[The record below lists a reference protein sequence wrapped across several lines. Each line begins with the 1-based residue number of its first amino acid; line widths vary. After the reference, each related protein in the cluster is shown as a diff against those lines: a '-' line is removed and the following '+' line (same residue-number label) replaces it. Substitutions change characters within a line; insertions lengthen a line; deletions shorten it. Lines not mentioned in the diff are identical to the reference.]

1 MEQKVFCYNCGNYG
15 HIFKNCHYPIISLGI
30 ICYYEIDGKYKFI
43 LIRRK
48 DTLGYTDFI
57 RGKYVF
63 DKDNI
68 LTLLNTM
75 TVTEKENLLKYDL
88 KILWDNLWTINKN
101 KHMNEFEK
109 SVKKFE
115 YIKNT
120 GIGEKE
126 GGCEKEGGGQKI
138 GGCEKEGGCQ
148 KIGGSENMLKLSDII
163 KMSNTIY
170 SEPEWG
176 FPKGK
181 REKDETNLESAI
193 REFEE
198 ETNLKTAEYKLL
210 NLKPVIENYIGSNGK
225 KYRHIY
231 YVARLLDK
239 PKLSVSNENMYQQTE
254 ISSIK
259 LLDYKHIVKKIRP
272 YHNEKIK
279 VLESVIESLQYLTEH
294 NIPI

>member
-57 RGKYVF
+57 RGKYMF

-126 GGCEKEGGGQKI
+126 GVGQKT
-138 GGCEKEGGCQ
+138 
-148 KIGGSENMLKLSDII
+148 LKLSDII
-163 KMSNTIY
+163 KLSDTIY

-181 REKDETNLESAI
+181 REKDENNLESAI

-198 ETNLKTAEYKLL
+198 ETNLKTTQYKLL

-239 PKLSVSNENMYQQTE
+239 PKLSVSIENMHQQTE

>member
-30 ICYYEIDGKYKFI
+30 ICYYENKGKYKFV

-57 RGKYVF
+57 RGKYTF

-68 LTLLNTM
+68 LTLINTM
-75 TVTEKENLLKYDL
+75 TVTEKENLQKYDL
-88 KILWDNLWTINKN
+88 KVLWDNLWTINKN

-120 GIGEKE
+120 GI
-126 GGCEKEGGGQKI
+126 
-138 GGCEKEGGCQ
+138 
-148 KIGGSENMLKLSDII
+148 SEQTNVGVVDEMNIDVSKKPLKLSDII
-163 KMSNTIY
+163 KMSDTNY
-170 SEPEWG
+170 VEPEWG

-181 REKDETNLESAI
+181 RERDEDNLESAI

-198 ETNLKTAEYKLL
+198 ETNLKTVEYKLL
-210 NLKPVIENYIGSNGK
+210 NLKPVIENYIGSNGV

-239 PKLSVSNENMYQQTE
+239 PKLSISSGNMYQQTE
-254 ISSIK
+254 ISSIQ